1 MAYMTNQW
9 LKSLPQRWV
18 FHYPVSVDI
27 KDLINMD
34 NFEFGSGVVPEDADS
49 NQESWKEKMDIVFTL
64 ELEKKEEAGYG
75 YGEALVE
82 KMYQRIYFT
91 QSDVEFLLKNLLIK
105 TSRDIK
111 LETKLELIKLL
122 NMNHEEVMKYIS
134 DNYNYKYE

>member
-64 ELEKKEEAGYG
+64 ELEKKKRLG
-75 YGEALVE
+75 
-82 KMYQRIYFT
+82 M
-91 QSDVEFLLKNLLIK
+91 
-105 TSRDIK
+105 
-111 LETKLELIKLL
+111 
-122 NMNHEEVMKYIS
+122 VMVKP
-134 DNYNYKYE
+134 